1 MFQKLLRWL
10 RAQIGTLFGDAP
22 GANDIILSGQ
32 MENALALWA
41 QMYET
46 GGPWCT
52 AKNDLHSLHIAA
64 SVAREFARL
73 VTMELKVSLSGSPR
87 ADYLAEQ
94 LAPFLDKLPNYTE
107 IACALGGA
115 VFKTYVS
122 GDRLLVDVVQ
132 GDCFFPTTFDTTGRL
147 TGAIFSEQLK
157 RKNTIYTRLERHEYA
172 AGVQT
177 IQNKAFASSS
187 TASLGQEIPLM
198 RARLRWLHRK
208 MLRPARLLP
217 RPVKM
222 QLQRARQMPTALP
235 TASIIL

>member
-52 AKNDLHSLHIAA
+52 AKTDLHSLHIAA

-73 VTMELKVSLSGSPR
+73 VTMELKVSLSGSSR

-115 VFKTYVS
+115 VFKPYVS

-132 GDCFFPTTFDTTGRL
+132 GDCLFPTTFDTIGRL
-147 TGAIFSEQLK
+147 TVAIFFDK
-157 RKNTIYTRLERHEYA
+157 VNGKN
-172 AGVQT
+172 
-177 IQNKAFASSS
+177 
-187 TASLGQEIPLM
+187 
-198 RARLRWLHRK
+198 
-208 MLRPARLLP
+208 
-217 RPVKM
+217 
-222 QLQRARQMPTALP
+222 
-235 TASIIL
+235 

>member
-10 RAQIGTLFGDAP
+10 RAQIGTLFGDAS

-73 VTMELKVSLSGSPR
+73 VTMELKVSLSGSSR

-115 VFKTYVS
+115 VFKPYVS

-132 GDCFFPTTFDTTGRL
+132 GTAFSPPPL
-147 TGAIFSEQLK
+147 TPP
-157 RKNTIYTRLERHEYA
+157 A
-172 AGVQT
+172 A
-177 IQNKAFASSS
+177 
-187 TASLGQEIPLM
+187 
-198 RARLRWLHRK
+198 
-208 MLRPARLLP
+208 
-217 RPVKM
+217 
-222 QLQRARQMPTALP
+222 
-235 TASIIL
+235 

>member
-32 MENALALWA
+32 MEHALALWA

-73 VTMELKVSLSGSPR
+73 VTMELKVSLSGSSR

-115 VFKTYVS
+115 VFKPYVS
-122 GDRLLVDVVQ
+122 GDRLLV
-132 GDCFFPTTFDTTGRL
+132 
-147 TGAIFSEQLK
+147 
-157 RKNTIYTRLERHEYA
+157 A
-172 AGVQT
+172 AGGCG
-177 IQNKAFASSS
+177 A
-187 TASLGQEIPLM
+187 GG
-198 RARLRWLHRK
+198 
-208 MLRPARLLP
+208 LLFP
-217 RPVKM
+217 HH
-222 QLQRARQMPTALP
+222 L
-235 TASIIL
+235 

>member
-73 VTMELKVSLSGSPR
+73 VTMELKVSLSGSSR

-115 VFKTYVS
+115 VFKPYVS

-132 GDCFFPTTFDTTGRL
+132 GDCFSPPPL
-147 TGAIFSEQLK
+147 TPP
-157 RKNTIYTRLERHEYA
+157 A
-172 AGVQT
+172 A
-177 IQNKAFASSS
+177 
-187 TASLGQEIPLM
+187 
-198 RARLRWLHRK
+198 
-208 MLRPARLLP
+208 
-217 RPVKM
+217 
-222 QLQRARQMPTALP
+222 
-235 TASIIL
+235 

>member
-10 RAQIGTLFGDAP
+10 RAQIGTLFGDAS

-73 VTMELKVSLSGSPR
+73 VTMELKVSLSGSSR

-94 LAPFLDKLPNYTE
+94 LAPL
-107 IACALGGA
+107 
-115 VFKTYVS
+115 S
-122 GDRLLVDVVQ
+122 GQAAQLHR
-132 GDCFFPTTFDTTGRL
+132 DCLRTGR
-147 TGAIFSEQLK
+147 GS
-157 RKNTIYTRLERHEYA
+157 
-172 AGVQT
+172 VQ
-177 IQNKAFASSS
+177 
-187 TASLGQEIPLM
+187 
-198 RARLRWLHRK
+198 
-208 MLRPARLLP
+208 
-217 RPVKM
+217 
-222 QLQRARQMPTALP
+222 ALCFR
-235 TASIIL
+235 